1 MRLRRSPL
9 PFWLLA
15 LALSLVTGLSVG
27 RLVDEASRRAARLG
41 GLVDVP
47 VAARSVE
54 AGRLLRAG
62 DVAVRRLPAAVLP
75 RGRLARSPAGR
86 VTMVP
91 LAAGEVLL
99 AAKLAPDGLAGV
111 AALVPSGHR
120 ALAVP
125 VEPGGLA
132 LRQGHRVDVLATFE
146 VAAGEGGQA
155 GETGEGAGA
164 PTFPVA
170 TGALVVDVA
179 EGAVTV
185 AVTPAE
191 AARVAFALARGTV
204 TLALTAP

>member
-41 GLVDVP
+41 GLTDVP
-47 VAARSVE
+47 VAARSVD
-54 AGRLLRAG
+54 AGRALRPA
-62 DVAVRRLPAAVLP
+62 DVAVRRLPAAVVP

-86 VTMVP
+86 VTVVP

-125 VEPGGLA
+125 VEPDGLD

-146 VAAGEGGQA
+146 VSAA
-155 GETGEGAGA
+155 EGAEGDA
-164 PTFPVA
+164 APPTFPVA
-170 TGALVVDVA
+170 TDALVVDVA
-179 EGAVTV
+179 EQAVTV

>member
-15 LALSLVTGLSVG
+15 LALSLITGLSVG

-47 VAARSVE
+47 VTVRSID
-54 AGRLLRAG
+54 AGRILRAG
-62 DVAVRRLPAAVLP
+62 DVAVRRLPAAVVP

-86 VTMVP
+86 MTAVP

-99 AAKLAPDGLAGV
+99 AAKLTPDGLAGV

-146 VAAGEGGQA
+146 VAAGESPEGEA
-155 GETGEGAGA
+155 GP

-170 TGALVVDVA
+170 AGALVVDVA
-179 EGAVTV
+179 EQAVTV